1 MRGLKPTLRTA
12 SSADPLTELDGVFA
26 EFGERFIEGGKVAT
40 EAAIGK
46 QAAKH
51 GDDDHQPG
59 SDAEP
64 AIADLLVPAPWP
76 RPPVRLMATA
86 TQVAQAM
93 ARSRQIGRRAA
104 ANRPVPGG
112 PAQCGH
118 SPFRLA
124 RRECRTPPRELRS
137 GWNRLA

>member
-1 MRGLKPTLRTA
+1 MCGLEAHVTNGVQCR
-12 SSADPLTELDGVFA
+12 SLTELDGSSR

-40 EAAIGK
+40 PIGK

-64 AIADLLVPAPWP
+64 AIADLLGASARWP
-76 RPPVRLMATA
+76 RPPVRDGHGNA
-86 TQVAQAM
+86 VAQAM
-93 ARSRQIGRRAA
+93 SDLADNPGDWRRCESASSRRA
-104 ANRPVPGG
+104 R
-112 PAQCGH
+112 QCGH